1 MYQIGT
7 LEKKNDKFYKYG
19 TELFDVQWR
28 ISVNINRDSLKI
40 CLLLFSDIE
49 FLLVTAYLLQEHY

>member
-40 CLLLFSDIE
+40 YASFFSLI
-49 FLLVTAYLLQEHY
+49 